1 MATIKVVVLGN
12 ENFKNNIKN
21 LDYLNKLSSKITYS
35 CDKDYGFNIILIQI
49 LKLYKISG
57 LEKLF
62 FVFPDGICR
71 KARVNE
77 DKANTI
83 DLEKIT
89 NNEKAF
95 LVMIPC
101 EWQYKLFKT
110 EVKVSLAETIIRI

>member
-1 MATIKVVVLGN
+1 MSTVKVVVLGN
-12 ENFKNNIKN
+12 ENLKNNIKN

-35 CDKDYGFNIILIQI
+35 SKDHGFNIILIQI

-62 FVFPDGICR
+62 FVFPDGIYR
-71 KARVNE
+71 KAHVNE
-77 DKANTI
+77 DRANTI
-83 DLEKIT
+83 DLKKIT